1 MITTINE
8 FKKYLTINEVGEANI
23 DTYDYVIDKQH
34 HIYSGRFLT
43 NTGFNYVVELRV
55 VENEMYINFMT
66 IEEGDNETDSND
78 VYKVMSTIIAIIK
91 EVINKE
97 PQIDLI
103 YFTSKEKINSNT
115 NQRQKLYLA
124 YAKKHLGPE
133 WNSYNDGNQTML
145 TKKKLFPFGLK
156 ENHFGL
162 NENLEE
168 IDFDRYEIDAFV
180 NIVTDPEK
188 ISLYESSAASLLS
201 TDLSFR
207 TVGRNDILY
216 ITVMLKPRNSSKNIK
231 GGEIGV
237 VRVKVTDTFYGLDKL
252 KNLKSTDKIY

>member
-156 ENHFGL
+156 EN
-162 NENLEE
+162 LEE

-188 ISLYESSAASLLS
+188 ISLYESRAKNIKS
-201 TDLSFR
+201 TDLSFK
-207 TVGRNDILY
+207 TVDRNDILY
-216 ITVMLKPRNSSKNIK
+216 LTVMLKPRNSSVANKM
-231 GGEIGV
+231 GEIGV
-237 VRVKVTDTFYGLDKL
+237 VRVRVIDTFYGLNKL
-252 KNLKSTDKIY
+252 KQLSHSDKII